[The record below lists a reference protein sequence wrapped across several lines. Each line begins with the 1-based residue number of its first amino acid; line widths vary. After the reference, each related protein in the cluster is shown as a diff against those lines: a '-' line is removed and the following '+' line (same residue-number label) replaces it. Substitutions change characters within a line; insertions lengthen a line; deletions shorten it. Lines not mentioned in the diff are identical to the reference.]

1 MSRPKKTTA
10 KPKVR
15 SWRDYP
21 DSSHT
26 NRLTR
31 WPSPE
36 SLSPDASTTFDAVSG
51 NISARA
57 IVDSYACRLPVIT
70 MTLAEVLA

>member
-1 MSRPKKTTA
+1 MPIKTSIRPTR
-10 KPKVR
+10 PR

-26 NRLTR
+26 NRLNA

-36 SLSPDASTTFDAVSG
+36 SLRPSESTLIAAISG
-51 NISARA
+51 DESCQA
-57 IVDSYACRLPVIT
+57 IVLSYASPVIPVVT
-70 MTLAEVLA
+70 VQGVIQ